1 MSENIRTATTKKKD
15 DHKSFLRMAKGFFL
29 PPAVMG
35 KERRSQQVGF
45 ATPLLGVLPSS
56 PWGPAQPAGCCP
68 GAGRFHSTN
77 QHGSE
82 REKPFSFVLLQGAD
96 GCASQRSRCRHIFP
110 CFEAPSEPAAKHRLE
125 IHCFQGSVWPVL
137 PSEVPSMK
145 YTHAPQGR
153 GICPTSLAG
162 CWRATTRICAR
173 LWQQPLNQR
182 ERRSSAKGKR
192 GLLQLS
198 CRECPV
204 PALQRFL
211 PCSLPRLCVS
221 SSRGS

>member
-1 MSENIRTATTKKKD
+1 
-15 DHKSFLRMAKGFFL
+15 
-29 PPAVMG
+29 MG
-35 KERRSQQVGF
+35 KERRSQQIGF

-96 GCASQRSRCRHIFP
+96 GCASQPSRCRHIFP

-162 CWRATTRICAR
+162 CWRATTCICAR
-173 LWQQPLNQR
+173 LWQQPRVLGDGRWHGGRVCLEGWRGQKCS
-182 ERRSSAKGKR
+182 EILGFGAARR
-192 GLLQLS
+192 LQVGPEL
-198 CRECPV
+198 V
-204 PALQRFL
+204 H
-211 PCSLPRLCVS
+211 VV
-221 SSRGS
+221 